1 MAKDT
6 PAFRKRQQIANTNKT
21 MLIWVAAASALV
33 AVAMVVSYFLLKQL
47 TFNEKVLAEK
57 SATIGT
63 LRNNTEVAPKLQD
76 NIRVLGTNS
85 ALESVKSDPEDSA
98 LQAVLDALPADA
110 NSLAFGAS
118 LQRLLIGEV
127 EGATIE
133 SASVDPVVGIE
144 SSSEEQAA
152 TEDASVGDGAS
163 EYKINFSFTIVGN
176 DASLREVLQRL
187 ERSIRPVVVTSLTT
201 ESATNELKLTVSGHT
216 YYEPART
223 VELKDKTVTP

>member
-127 EGATIE
+127 EGATI
-133 SASVDPVVGIE
+133 
-144 SSSEEQAA
+144 
-152 TEDASVGDGAS
+152 
-163 EYKINFSFTIVGN
+163 
-176 DASLREVLQRL
+176 
-187 ERSIRPVVVTSLTT
+187 
-201 ESATNELKLTVSGHT
+201 
-216 YYEPART
+216 
-223 VELKDKTVTP
+223 